1 MAFRESNEIL
11 QQSNNDAN
19 GDSDILAQSYK
30 VVIIMYVKE
39 F

>member
-1 MAFRESNEIL
+1 MAFRESNETL
-11 QQSNNDAN
+11 QQNNNNAY
-19 GDSDILAQSYK
+19 GDGDILIQLYK